1 MGHPAI
7 GEETDRLSPDVGHRL
22 GMAGLLSKIEKPAG
36 MGRLFLFFYYK
47 FSISGW
53 RG

>member
-22 GMAGLLSKIEKPAG
+22 GMAGLLSKTEKPAG
-36 MGRLFLFFYYK
+36 WAGFFFFDYYK
-47 FSISGW
+47 FRIPD
-53 RG
+53 